1 MIEFEYILD
10 ESRKIPILK
19 NSEMDLEYIVTGYSQ
34 TFIKTENTDIY
45 KDQVSNY
52 ESLIKALHNDFPEL
66 LI

>member
-1 MIEFEYILD
+1 MIEFKYILD

-19 NSEMDLEYIVTGYSQ
+19 NSEMDLEYIVIGYSQ
-34 TFIKTENTDIY
+34 TFIKTINTDIY

-52 ESLIKALHNDFPEL
+52 KSLIEALHNDFPEL